1 MSRPVWPWRLAAA
14 EGVATAR
21 TGRWASAIVVVVLAW
36 LCAAPGAVDAITVD
50 RLVKGEQAWI
60 AAGAFVY
67 RVQGATTSGLT
78 NPVPAGACDRLA
90 QTDGIDAA
98 FAARRDTTPART
110 TAAPGGRISL
120 IHVSPGALGFLAAA
134 SHPHGVA
141 LVTEELAERIG
152 VTDGDPIQLLTTPD
166 GATPA
171 DTPTVLTTR
180 VVPTDQLGTDLA
192 GTILVPGAPEER
204 ADLCLVRTHP
214 SHAAAVEDLL
224 PSALAWDGTPARATP
239 LLIDSPFTIDYTT
252 AYDTRALRW
261 AWIATAVLAALVW
274 ALVQWTR
281 RSYLAI
287 YATFGMPAASRL
299 IMTMTEWITLTALGG
314 LWGWSL
320 GVVGALAAGT
330 TPAQALSQVT
340 WHTTLTLLG
349 ASTLVVLI
357 GLRPT
362 GTLLDQLKDR

>member
-90 QTDGIDAA
+90 QAEGIDAA

-141 LVTEELAERIG
+141 LVTEELAG
-152 VTDGDPIQLLTTPD
+152 GASASPT
-166 GATPA
+166 ATPSNSSPPPTA
-171 DTPTVLTTR
+171 PRRQTPPR
-180 VVPTDQLGTDLA
+180 SSPPGSSPPTNSGPTS
-192 GTILVPGAPEER
+192 PAPSSYQPR
-204 ADLCLVRTHP
+204 QTNRPT
-214 SHAAAVEDLL
+214 
-224 PSALAWDGTPARATP
+224 SAWSAPTPATP
-239 LLIDSPFTIDYTT
+239 PPSRTSSPPRSPGT
-252 AYDTRALRW
+252 A
-261 AWIATAVLAALVW
+261 
-274 ALVQWTR
+274 
-281 RSYLAI
+281 
-287 YATFGMPAASRL
+287 
-299 IMTMTEWITLTALGG
+299 
-314 LWGWSL
+314 
-320 GVVGALAAGT
+320 
-330 TPAQALSQVT
+330 
-340 WHTTLTLLG
+340 
-349 ASTLVVLI
+349 
-357 GLRPT
+357 RPHAPPPC
-362 GTLLDQLKDR
+362 